1 MGLIGKALGVS
12 NASPVPLAPRYP
24 NGLLG
29 FFGNRSADPEKALG
43 AVAGNGTLF
52 AIVDALADGTAS
64 ASWEL
69 YAKPATKGG
78 EPREIESHA
87 ALDLWNKPNPFYTP
101 HSLVETCQQHYEL
114 VGEMAIVVLRAGAN
128 RNGIPL
134 ELWPIRPDRLRPV
147 PHPEEFISGYVYTGP
162 SGEKIPLQTQ
172 EVIWVRRPNPLDPY
186 RGMGAVQA
194 ILVDI
199 DSARYSAEWNRN
211 FFLNSAEPGGIIEVE
226 HDLTDT
232 EFKRLTMRWAEQ
244 HKGVAAAHRVG
255 VLEAGQKWVERK
267 YSMRDMQFSELRGVS
282 REIIREAFRFPKPM
296 LGTVEDVNRA
306 NADAA
311 EVVFKR
317 WLIRT
322 RLERWKLNV
331 MAPLLAMFPT
341 AANYCFEY
349 ELEIPD
355 DEAAEAETLAKNVE
369 TALKLI
375 DAGVDPKEAFAA
387 CDLPEMKMEA
397 ETDPDKVRRLSAV
410 EALQKVYLA
419 TEGGV
424 VITPEEARSMINELG
439 GNLALPGPFPK
450 EEKPAPEPGGAVPPD
465 GSGDPLPGEDGN
477 GPGSS
482 NGEAFALFRN
492 IRPDLD
498 PTMAGHLFTNK
509 PRLAEED
516 TPDLSQLQADWEA
529 GLAALLERFG
539 KVKAAWFDV
548 LAGQVRRAIS
558 DGDLDQLATLAVPES
573 AIGKGT
579 ELLAQAMVDLAHSA
593 AAHVVSEAADYD
605 VKITPVVPDEEELT
619 STAKVLVS
627 LIAAGYAIS
636 AGSEALR
643 LNGSDR
649 TPAEIERRVMEHL
662 DSLTDAQPAES
673 FGGGMTGAAN
683 RARIATMKNGPV
695 GAVYASEQLDR
706 NTCKPCRAINGR
718 WLGNTDDLDT
728 IEKTYPGGAF
738 GGYIDCQGR
747 ARCRGTVVGV
757 WRKGEGE

>member
-1 MGLIGKALGVS
+1 MGIVAKALGVS

-24 NGLLG
+24 NGLIG
-29 FFGNRSADPEKALG
+29 FFGRSSADPEKALG
-43 AVAGNGTLF
+43 AMQANGTLF
-52 AIVDALADGTAS
+52 AIVDSLADSTAS
-64 ASWEL
+64 ADWCL
-69 YAKPATKGG
+69 YAPSATPDG
-78 EPREIESHA
+78 EPREITSHA
-87 ALDLWNKPNPFYTP
+87 ALDLWNKPNPFYTS

-114 VGEMAIVVLRAGAN
+114 VGERALVVLRAGAN

-134 ELWPIRPDRLRPV
+134 EIWPVRPDRLKPV
-147 PHPEEFISGYVYTGP
+147 PHPEEFISGFVYTGP
-162 SGEKIPLQTQ
+162 AGEKIPLQTH
-172 EVIWVRRPNPLDPY
+172 EVIWDRRPNPLDPY

-194 ILVDI
+194 ILVDL

-226 HDLTDT
+226 HDLTDS
-232 EFKRLTMRWAEQ
+232 EFRKLVSRWGEQ

-306 NADAA
+306 NAEAA
-311 EVVFKR
+311 EVVYKR

-322 RLERWKLNV
+322 RLERWKRNV
-331 MAPLLAMFPT
+331 LTPLLAMFPS
-341 AANYCFEY
+341 AGNYYFDY

-369 TALKLI
+369 SALKLVQ
-375 DAGVDPKEAFAA
+375 AGVDPADAFMA
-387 CDLPEMKMEA
+387 CDLPPMAMVAK
-397 ETDPDKVRRLSAV
+397 DPDATRRLSAV

-439 GNLALPGPFPK
+439 GNLDLPGPFPK
-450 EEKPAPEPGGAVPPD
+450 EAEPTPAPGGAVPPEGD
-465 GSGDPLPGEDGN
+465 GAASGEDGN
-477 GPGSS
+477 GPGSP
-482 NGEAFALFRN
+482 FALFRN
-492 IRPDLD
+492 IRPDFDVNAALW
-498 PTMAGHLFTNK
+498 HFTNK
-509 PRLAEED
+509 PKLAEAD
-516 TPDLSQLQADWEA
+516 TPDLSQLQTDWEN
-529 GLAALLERFG
+529 GLAALLEKFG

-558 DGDLDQLATLAVPES
+558 DGDLSQLANLAVPES
-573 AIGKGT
+573 AIGKGA
-579 ELLAQAMVDLAHSA
+579 ELLAEAMVDLAHSA
-593 AAHVVSEAADYD
+593 AAHVVTEAADQN
-605 VKITPVVPDEEELT
+605 VTIEPVVPPHDELT
-619 STAKVLVS
+619 RTAKVLAALV
-627 LIAAGYAIS
+627 AAGYAIS
-636 AGSEALR
+636 AGSEGLR
-643 LNGSDR
+643 HNGSDR
-649 TPAEIERRVMEHL
+649 TPAEVERAVLDHL
-662 DSLTDAQPAES
+662 ESLTDAQPAES

-695 GAVYASEQLDR
+695 GAVYASEQLDK
-706 NTCKPCRAINGR
+706 NTCKPCRTINGR

-738 GGYIDCQGR
+738 GGYIDCLGR
-747 ARCRGTVVGV
+747 SRCRGTVVGV

>member
-1 MGLIGKALGVS
+1 MGIVAKALRVS

-24 NGLLG
+24 NGLIG
-29 FFGNRSADPEKALG
+29 FFGRSSADPEKALG
-43 AVAGNGTLF
+43 AMQANGTLF
-52 AIVDALADGTAS
+52 AIVDSLADSTAS
-64 ASWEL
+64 ADWCL
-69 YAKPATKGG
+69 YAPGSSPDG
-78 EPREIESHA
+78 EPREITSHA
-87 ALDLWNKPNPFYTP
+87 ALDLWNKPNPFYTS

-114 VGEMAIVVLRAGAN
+114 VGERALVVLRAGAN

-134 ELWPIRPDRLRPV
+134 EIWPVRPDRLKPV
-147 PHPEEFISGYVYTGP
+147 PHPEEFISGFVYTGP
-162 SGEKIPLQTQ
+162 AGEKIPLQTH
-172 EVIWVRRPNPLDPY
+172 EVIWDRRPNPLDPY

-194 ILVDI
+194 ILVDL

-226 HDLTDT
+226 HDLTDS
-232 EFKRLTMRWAEQ
+232 EFRKLVSRWGEQ

-306 NADAA
+306 NAEAA
-311 EVVFKR
+311 EVVYKR

-322 RLERWKLNV
+322 RLERWKRNV
-331 MAPLLAMFPT
+331 LTPLLAMFPS
-341 AANYCFEY
+341 AGSYYFDY

-355 DEAAEAETLAKNVE
+355 DEAAEAATLAQNVE
-369 TALKLI
+369 SALKLI
-375 DAGVDPKEAFAA
+375 DAGVEPAEAFAA
-387 CDLPEMKMEA
+387 CDLPAMNMVAK
-397 ETDPDKVRRLSAV
+397 DPDSARRLSAV
-410 EALQKVYLA
+410 EALQKLYLA

-424 VITPEEARSMINELG
+424 VITPPEARAMINELG
-439 GNLALPGPFPK
+439 GNLNLPGPFPK
-450 EEKPAPEPGGAVPPD
+450 EAEPAPDPGGAVPPEGD
-465 GSGDPLPGEDGN
+465 GAATGEDGN
-477 GPGSS
+477 DPGSP
-482 NGEAFALFRN
+482 FALFRN
-492 IRPDLD
+492 IRPDFDANAALW
-498 PTMAGHLFTNK
+498 HFTNK
-509 PRLAEED
+509 PKLSEED

-529 GLAALLERFG
+529 GLASLLERFG

-558 DGDLDQLATLAVPES
+558 DGDLDQLASLSVPES
-573 AIGKGT
+573 AIGKGAA
-579 ELLAQAMVDLAHSA
+579 LLAEAMVDLAHSA
-593 AAHVVSEAADYD
+593 AAHVVSEAEAQG
-605 VKITPVVPDEEELT
+605 VKVEPVVPDEAELT
-619 STAKVLVS
+619 DTAKVLAALV
-627 LIAAGYAIS
+627 AAGYAIS
-636 AGSEALR
+636 AGSEGLR
-643 LNGSDR
+643 HNGSDR
-649 TPAEIERRVMEHL
+649 TPAQVERAVLDHL
-662 DSLTDAQPAES
+662 ESLTDAQPAES

-695 GAVYASEQLDR
+695 GAVYASEQLDK
-706 NTCKPCRAINGR
+706 NTCKPCRSINGR

-747 ARCRGTVVGV
+747 SRCRGTVVGV